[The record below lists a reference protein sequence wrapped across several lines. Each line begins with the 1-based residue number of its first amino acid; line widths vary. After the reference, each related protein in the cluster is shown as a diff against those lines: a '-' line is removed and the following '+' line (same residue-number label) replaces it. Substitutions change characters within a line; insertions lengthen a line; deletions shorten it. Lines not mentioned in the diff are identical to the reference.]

1 MNLEWRKWRIK
12 LKAHYKN
19 FSRGCSDQ
27 INSLLFLG
35 QIFPDEGHFLSRR
48 SQIQLTHSLIGYFRG
63 CLLDASSLLNQRDDE
78 WEGTGSLLFLSVC
91 VCFIPVAQCLT
102 DRKSFLLTYQNSL
115 CHLSRNKFSPAVR
128 GCQWLSLDLSP
139 LSFFVLVAQTSLW
152 KKHLELFKLQTVSKL
167 WDLVGVVNRSS
178 NIIEKLHFFNL

>member
-128 GCQWLSLDLSP
+128 GCQWLSLDFLFSP
-139 LSFFVLVAQTSLW
+139 GGTNKPVKEAFR
-152 KKHLELFKLQTVSKL
+152 TVQASNCEKT
-167 WDLVGVVNRSS
+167 VRSCWS
-178 NIIEKLHFFNL
+178 C

>member
-91 VCFIPVAQCLT
+91 VCVCFIPVAQCLT

-128 GCQWLSLDLSP
+128 GCQWLSLD
-139 LSFFVLVAQTSLW
+139 F
-152 KKHLELFKLQTVSKL
+152 LFCPGGTNKPVKEAFRTVQASNCEKT
-167 WDLVGVVNRSS
+167 VRSCWS
-178 NIIEKLHFFNL
+178 C

>member
-128 GCQWLSLDLSP
+128 GCQWLSLD
-139 LSFFVLVAQTSLW
+139 F
-152 KKHLELFKLQTVSKL
+152 LFCPGGTNKPVKEAFRTVQASNCEKT
-167 WDLVGVVNRSS
+167 VRSCWS
-178 NIIEKLHFFNL
+178 C

>member
-19 FSRGCSDQ
+19 FYRGCSDVFIWTECFKFSPLSGPDLPRWRPLPVKTQ
-27 INSLLFLG
+27 PDSADSLPNW
-35 QIFPDEGHFLSRR
+35 IFQRMSPRCVIVTQPTGWRV
-48 SQIQLTHSLIGYFRG
+48 RG
-63 CLLDASSLLNQRDDE
+63 NGLATVSER
-78 WEGTGSLLFLSVC
+78 VC

-128 GCQWLSLDLSP
+128 GCRWLSLDLSP
-139 LSFFVLVAQTSLW
+139 LSFFCPGGTNKPVKEA
-152 KKHLELFKLQTVSKL
+152 FRTVQVSNCEKT
-167 WDLVGVVNRSS
+167 VRSCWS
-178 NIIEKLHFFNL
+178 C